1 MCTILAFLFSF
12 INSYAQKP
20 VVKTDSIPRAKG
32 FNLDSLKQS
41 KTIFKIDSNALKK
54 RIQLKKN
61 VSETLPKVFGA
72 VPYLEKE
79 KPRIVFIRSLILP
92 GWGQISNKQYY
103 KLPIVYGA
111 AGVGGYF
118 IYLNNKKC
126 NTYVEYLKKIKSDTK
141 YELNFKKIG
150 NIDLFEVNVIKK
162 SEILLNFNGTKLE
175 GPEYKD
181 GTTRG
186 PYTKDLINN
195 AAKQYRRWK
204 QGTIIG
210 FSAGWLLFAIDANVA
225 AHLKGFDMSDDISA
239 TLKPSV
245 FDFRG
250 QAAAGITLKLNFN

>member
-1 MCTILAFLFSF
+1 MKKYSSGLFLFIALFCIFLDS
-12 INSYAQKP
+12 SAQKP
-20 VVKTDSIPRAKG
+20 VLKSDSVFKNKN

-54 RIQLKKN
+54 RILLKKN
-61 VSETLPKVFGA
+61 VSETLPKVFGV

-118 IYLNNKKC
+118 IYQNNVKC
-126 NTYVEYLKKIKSDTK
+126 NLYVSYLKKLSS
-141 YELNFKKIG
+141 EKKT
-150 NIDLFEVNVIKK
+150 
-162 SEILLNFNGTKLE
+162 EILLNFDGTKLA
-175 GPEYKD
+175 GPDFKD

-186 PYTKDLINN
+186 PYSKDLINN

-204 QGTIIG
+204 QGTLIG
-210 FSAGWLLFAIDANVA
+210 FSVGWLLFAIDANVA

-239 TLKPSV
+239 TIKPSIFNV
-245 FDFRG
+245 QG
-250 QAAAGITLKLNFN
+250 QSAAGVTLKLNFN